1 MVQFSWYRDCIAESG
16 AQFKMCATKR
26 GVMLKGKHLV
36 MIAAAIG
43 LLIGPIPS
51 EATVILQAVAGTVQ
65 VGGPGGVGK
74 DFGPRKVPHMPPGVG
89 SPPQF
94 VFDQDAGPP
103 ADTRRYEADF
113 DFPNDGIVHLT
124 LRYLPGQS
132 TALGPTIWRFD
143 DFDFGTMSGKIPNR
157 DSVVL
162 TVAGPTPA
170 SKALF
175 MNGLGL
181 QIILGPTSAAEQGR
195 WEFDINFVSTSS
207 TAPTPGTI
215 FLIGVGLLGLAR
227 TRRRS

>member
-1 MVQFSWYRDCIAESG
+1 
-16 AQFKMCATKR
+16 
-26 GVMLKGKHLV
+26 MLKGKHLV

-113 DFPNDGIVHLT
+113 DFPNDGIVYFFYIT
-124 LRYLPGQS
+124 N
-132 TALGPTIWRFD
+132 
-143 DFDFGTMSGKIPNR
+143 KR
-157 DSVVL
+157 D
-162 TVAGPTPA
+162 
-170 SKALF
+170 
-175 MNGLGL
+175 
-181 QIILGPTSAAEQGR
+181 IAAEEIV
-195 WEFDINFVSTSS
+195 WESNDRCNQENLIAQLKSGVHR
-207 TAPTPGTI
+207 APHPKI
-215 FLIGVGLLGLAR
+215 LAGAEYCAR
-227 TRRRS
+227 ANDLAL